1 VLLGNTLM
9 VPLNKSI
16 LYVRPMYVSST
27 SNPLPQ
33 LKYVIAVFNQNVA
46 ISPTLSGALSQVV
59 GGTISSGTS
68 SSGTSTSGGTGST
81 KPGGTAASYLKQA
94 AAYYSAAQKAL
105 SAGNLGEYQNNVNAM
120 NQQLTLAQNALNG
133 K

>member
-1 VLLGNTLM
+1 
-9 VPLNKSI
+9 
-16 LYVRPMYVSST
+16 MYVTSS

-33 LKYVIAVFNQNVA
+33 LKYMIAVFNQNVA
-46 ISPTLSGALSQVV
+46 ISPTLGGALSQVL
-59 GGTISSGTS
+59 GGTVSGGTTS
-68 SSGTSTSGGTGST
+68 GGSTTTGGTGST
-81 KPGGTAASYLKQA
+81 KTGGTAASYLKQA

-105 SAGNLGEYQNNVNAM
+105 SAGNLGEYQTNVNAM